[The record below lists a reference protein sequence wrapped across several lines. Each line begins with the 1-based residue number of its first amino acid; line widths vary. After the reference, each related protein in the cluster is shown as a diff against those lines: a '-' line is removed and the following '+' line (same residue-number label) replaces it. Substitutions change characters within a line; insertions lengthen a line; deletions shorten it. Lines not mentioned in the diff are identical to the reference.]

1 VLRFLSIMGLAFVLA
16 GPAAAQDATPAADER
31 DAIRADVRCVLGMS
45 VMGRNE
51 TYKQWGMLGV
61 FFYAG
66 RIEGRK
72 PGYDLSEAIRRE
84 VRIMPAAEYQTEI
97 QRCSTALGEKSRA
110 FEAMKP
116 PAPRGVGR

>member
-1 VLRFLSIMGLAFVLA
+1 MRRELLALGLFAAMGGIAS
-16 GPAAAQDATPAADER
+16 ADEAATDER
-31 DAIRADVRCVLGMS
+31 EAIRADVRCVIGMS
-45 VMGRNE
+45 VMSRNE

-72 PGYDLSEAIRRE
+72 PGYDLGEAIRRE
-84 VRIMPAAEYQTEI
+84 VRLMPVPEYQTEI